1 MFMFRKRDKSGEK
14 AADGDTS
21 RLALKLLFATVGMF
35 AFGFAL
41 VPLYDVICD
50 ITGLNGKTGGRYEYS
65 AVDAAVDESRVITVQ
80 FMTSNNAGMNW
91 EFRPRVREVK
101 VHPGELMEVD
111 FYVRNPGNESMV
123 AQAIPSVAPFRV
135 ADYMRKTECFCFNQQ
150 RLGPGEEMD
159 MPLRFFVDQDIPA
172 NVNKLTLSY
181 TLFDITANFA
191 GSGTALSSN

>member
-1 MFMFRKRDKSGEK
+1 MVMFRKREASEKKQGE
-14 AADGDTS
+14 GETS

-65 AVDAAVDESRVITVQ
+65 AVDASVDESRQITVQ
-80 FMTSNNAGMNW
+80 FLTSNNAGMSW
-91 EFRPRVREVK
+91 EFRPNLREVK
-101 VHPGELMEVD
+101 VHPGELMEVS
-111 FYVRNPGNESMV
+111 FYVHNPTSQAMV
-123 AQAIPSVAPFRV
+123 AQAIPSVSPFRV

-150 RLGPGEEMD
+150 RLAPGEGMD
-159 MPLRFFVDQDIPA
+159 MPLRFFVDQDIPE

-181 TLFDITANFA
+181 TLFDITGNFA
-191 GSGTALSSN
+191 SSEQALSAN